1 MRADLLQ
8 MAADLARREVPFVLA
23 VVVRRLPASSSQAG
37 DTALITAAGE
47 FHGFLG
53 GSCTQPTVIREAQ
66 RALAEGKPRL
76 IALAPDPEEIRRA
89 GLNVFPMT
97 CNSGGTVEIY
107 LEPVLPAPY
116 LVVFGI
122 SPTARAL
129 AKLGKAMGWSVIAVD
144 PAAEP
149 ALFPDADQVVTDL
162 GRAPRLYA
170 PAKGPRFAV
179 VATLGDHDEEAIRDA
194 LALAPGY
201 LGVVASR
208 RRFAQIRETLL
219 AGGVKEAALAAI
231 HSPAGLPIGAA
242 RPEEIALSVLAE
254 IVELQ
259 RSALE
264 NPHETA
270 ADAAA
275 ALPEAIDPICGM
287 TVTISGARHVAE
299 HAGQTYYFCCGG
311 CRERF
316 LAAPQSY
323 LAQDQE
329 GAA

>member
-8 MAADLARREVPFVLA
+8 MAADLARQEVPFVLA

-37 DTALITAAGE
+37 DTALITATGA

-53 GSCTQPTVIREAQ
+53 GSCTQPTVVREAQ
-66 RALAEGKPRL
+66 RALADGEPRL

-89 GLNVFPMT
+89 GLSVFPMT

-107 LEPVLPAPY
+107 LEPVLPAPR
-116 LVVFGI
+116 LLVFGI

-149 ALFPDADQVVTDL
+149 ELFPDADQVLTDL

-194 LALAPGY
+194 LALAPNY

-208 RRFAQIRETLL
+208 KRFAQIRETLL
-219 AGGVKEAALAAI
+219 AGGVKEPALAAI
-231 HSPAGLPIGAA
+231 HSPAGLNLGAA

-259 RSALE
+259 RSGVQAAE
-264 NPHETA
+264 ATSPAETA
-270 ADAAA
+270 ETA
-275 ALPEAIDPICGM
+275 EAVDPICGM
-287 TVTISGARHVAE
+287 TVTIAGARHTAE
-299 HAGQTYYFCCGG
+299 HAGITYYFCCGG

-323 LAQDQE
+323 VSQE